1 MFKPLCRRQI
11 IMGLNVTVHGS
22 EQLQV
27 RNKAEEYGA
36 IPDMVEALYRE
47 MIARFILIE
56 IEEFQKN
63 EKN

>member
-1 MFKPLCRRQI
+1 
-11 IMGLNVTVHGS
+11 MGLNVTVHGS

-47 MIARFILIE
+47 MITRFVNMEL
-56 IEEFQKN
+56 EEFQK
-63 EKN
+63 EKIK